1 MAKSTI
7 TNGQD
12 GAGVRSAL
20 NTMFSDLYGGRH
32 PGYIAGNWYMPM
44 YSSSATGI
52 ALPIDS
58 IRCLPFVLL
67 QPVTITNLGLRV
79 TTGAAGNIKCAIY
92 ANNAATGR
100 PTGAALASTANMSSA
115 SAAMVSAAIAET
127 SVTLQPGIY
136 WQCVWV
142 DTNNAIVCRTQTA
155 AVGMTPQLIGS
166 ATEATI
172 NNATTSSIFTIA
184 CAKTYGAWPNMTS
197 ESFTE
202 ATGTANATLH
212 FKAG

>member
-20 NTMFSDLYGGRH
+20 NTMFGDLYGGRH
-32 PGYIAGNWYMPM
+32 PGYIAGNWYIPVN
-44 YSSSATGI
+44 SSAAAGI
-52 ALPIDS
+52 ALVIDS
-58 IRCLPFVLL
+58 IRCLPLVIP
-67 QPVTITNLGLRV
+67 QPVTITNLGVRI
-79 TTGAAGNIKCAIY
+79 TTLAAAGNLKCAIY

-100 PTGAALASTANMSSA
+100 PTGAALASTGNISTGTATI
-115 SAAMVSAAIAET
+115 VSAAIAET
-127 SVTLQPGIY
+127 SVTLQPGVY
-136 WQCVWV
+136 WQCVWADNSTV
-142 DTNNAIVCRTQTA
+142 VCRTQTA
-155 AVGMTPQLIGS
+155 ASGGAPQLIGS
-166 ATEATI
+166 ATEATV
-172 NNATTSSIFTIA
+172 NSASTTAAFTVA